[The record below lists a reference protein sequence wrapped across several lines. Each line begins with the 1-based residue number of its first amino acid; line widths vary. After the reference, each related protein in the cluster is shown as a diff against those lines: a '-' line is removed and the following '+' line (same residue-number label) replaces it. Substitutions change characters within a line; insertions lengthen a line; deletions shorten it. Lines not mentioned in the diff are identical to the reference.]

1 MQVLTTLKESG
12 IALLDIM
19 FALSINIIRIKR
31 VSPKDRYVVVKFLF
45 VILKH
50 CYIQDRWGFSWYEG

>member
-1 MQVLTTLKESG
+1 MQVLTTLKESC
-12 IALLDIM
+12 IALVDIM

-45 VILKH
+45 SILKH
-50 CYIQDRWGFSWYEG
+50 SYTQDRREFSWYER